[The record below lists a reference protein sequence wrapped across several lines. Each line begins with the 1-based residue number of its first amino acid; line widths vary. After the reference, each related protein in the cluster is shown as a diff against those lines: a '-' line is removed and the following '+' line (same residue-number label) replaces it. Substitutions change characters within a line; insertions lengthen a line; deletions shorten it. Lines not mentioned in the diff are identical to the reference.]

1 MLVNSHLCSI
11 YEFALMKISLLSDIH
26 TDTIELAVLKYNACL
41 CDSTRLYKLQEKKKK
56 NL

>member
-56 NL
+56 L